1 MQKTFRTTLLA
12 VAALVIASLAC
23 NFLSR
28 SAAPTPTPQPT
39 IPVSTASVQELE
51 QSLNEAAED
60 LRQGKQVTL
69 ILTES
74 QLTSLVASGFQNSD
88 GPVLQNPQV
97 YLRNG
102 QVQLVGT
109 VEQSGVGLPLEIQ
122 VTPRVD
128 SSGKLAYSIDSA
140 KIGPFPIPQAQLNQ
154 LSTELDQ
161 AIAAQMGQ
169 GEDRIILD
177 GITISDGTMVITGH
191 KQ

>member
-1 MQKTFRTTLLA
+1 MQKKFRTTLLA
-12 VAALVIASLAC
+12 LAALGIASLAC
-23 NFLSR
+23 NFSR
-28 SAAPTPTPQPT
+28 LAAPSPTPRPT
-39 IPVSTASVQELE
+39 IPVSTTSVQELE

-60 LRQGKQVTL
+60 LQQGKQVTL
-69 ILTES
+69 IITES
-74 QLTSLVASGFQNSD
+74 QLTSLVASGFQNTD

-97 YLRNG
+97 YLRDG

-109 VEQSGVGLPLEIQ
+109 VEQSGVSLPLEILVSMQ
-122 VTPRVD
+122 VD
-128 SSGKLAYSIDSA
+128 SSGNLDYSIDSA

-169 GEDRIILD
+169 GEERIILE
-177 GITISDGTMVITGH
+177 GITIADGKMVITGH